1 MHEELFI
8 DRVLKSIKRKISTED
23 EIDLIDK
30 TCGHVRNII
39 GFANSCNI
47 RQAVDHSF
55 VALEDIEKL
64 REMESSVT
72 DYDITSFK
80 RAVSGELATR
90 LQKCGLKFTE

>member
-1 MHEELFI
+1 MYEEPFI

-30 TCGHVRNII
+30 TYGHVRNII

-47 RQAVDHSF
+47 RQAIDHSF
-55 VALEDIEKL
+55 VALENIEKL